1 MYDLV
6 VKGGTVLAPGDQ
18 LNGRLDIAIEQGKIV
33 RIAPDIHEPARRVV
47 DVRGALVTPGLI
59 DLHTHI
65 DFGLRTEGINARGVD
80 PDLIGVHAGVTT
92 VVDAGTTGPYIFG
105 GFRNYVINRARTRV
119 LCFLHAGR
127 GGISLEPDVRY
138 EDDVDLDAFVKAV
151 ELNRDVIVGIKT
163 RLVGPGL
170 KTLGARIV
178 ELGREAARRVGLPLM
193 VHTGDHMSRYEGAPE
208 VTRAALKLFERGD
221 IIEHSY
227 TSMVGGMLDAHGR
240 ILPEF
245 REAIQRGVMV
255 SAASGGVHLSFR
267 VARIM
272 LEQGIAPSF
281 IATDLNKLNVWRGC
295 YSLTEMMSQ
304 FLALGLPLEDVVR
317 LCTVEPAKAIRR
329 EDALGHL
336 AVGREA
342 DLTVLEVVDGDWV
355 YRDRDGET
363 LAGRKA
369 LVPVVT
375 VRAGEIV
382 TLDWGPHPWGW
393 LPEPGGHARHTP
405 GDREEGPV
413 ST

>member
-6 VKGGTVLAPGDQ
+6 VRGGTVLAPGDHLQ
-18 LNGRLDIAIEQGKIV
+18 GRLDIAIEQGRIA
-33 RIAPDIHEPARRVV
+33 RIAPEIEDAARRVV
-47 DVRGALVTPGLI
+47 HVRGALVTPGLI

-65 DFGLRTEGINARGVD
+65 DWGMRTEGINARGAD
-80 PDLIGVHAGVTT
+80 PDLIGIHAGVTT

-105 GFRNYVINRARTRV
+105 GFRNYVIDRARTRV

-127 GGISLEPDVRY
+127 GGISLEPDIRH

-151 ELNRDVIVGIKT
+151 ELNRDVIVGVKT

-178 ELGREAARRVGLPLM
+178 ELSREAARRVGLPLM

-208 VTRAALKLFERGD
+208 VTRAALRLFDKGD

-227 TSMVGGMLDAHGR
+227 TSMVGGMLDANDR

-245 REAIQRGVMV
+245 KEAIQRGAIV
-255 SAASGGVHLSFR
+255 SAASGGAHLSFR

-272 LEQGIAPSF
+272 LEQGIKPAF

-295 YSLTEMMSQ
+295 YSMTEMMSQ
-304 FLALGLPLEDVVR
+304 FMALGLGLEEVVR

-329 EDALGHL
+329 EDTLGHL
-336 AVGREA
+336 AVGRDA
-342 DLTVLEVVDGDWV
+342 DLSVLEVVDGRWV
-355 YRDRDGET
+355 YRDRDGAT
-363 LAGRKA
+363 LTGERA
-369 LVPVVT
+369 LVPLLT
-375 VRAGEIV
+375 VRAGQVV

-393 LPEPGGHARHTP
+393 LPEPGGYVHHIP
-405 GDREEGPV
+405 GGREPE
-413 ST
+413 